1 MFKYKLL
8 GLMVIFLLI
17 SSITPLSSAINIS
30 EQKTLEG
37 FVISS
42 LPPVNDELVEYF
54 KAHNPDMNLMTLM
67 AVYNAIMVQLTDEPG
82 DVNPDIDDV
91 NKQPKLKL
99 TVFINYKTGNNSVIY
114 KNRYTAKD
122 LYQHSPGMK
131 NFVDTVDNKIQHLST
146 MSNPEL
152 LKLCFVD
159 DSEHKA
165 MEILNTADTPKL
177 TYLLDGSVDCLNLD
191 DLSSNQLLVGDQVKE
206 KAHKFFSKVCELN
219 TKYDAGLTTDLENE
233 TIKLVDEAS
242 KYDPNYSITDTKGF
256 IKLLD
261 SYLGIDQKSV
271 EIKTTMTSLAISG
284 SICTTLGVA
293 LAGTTGALD
302 MVGKYHNELVA
313 ALGESRGDP
322 LCRIQRRLAIDT
334 LRSKYIK
341 PLLDDGKVIF
351 GGYYDEYYPRA
362 RYISTITGEEGN
374 AEDMIYEDSPLRR
387 EQYDKEESDIHDHYD
402 KLRPKV
408 EKAKELGL
416 DNDEGSDS
424 FYQKFKNSIVSIV
437 LMIIGLVLLAVGVIC
452 LSIMGALKPAQES
465 LKTVQNTLYIII
477 SKNSPEFGIT

>member
-1 MFKYKLL
+1 MIVKYKLL
-8 GLMVIFLLI
+8 GLMVIFLII

-159 DSEHKA
+159 DSERKA
-165 MEILNTADTPKL
+165 MEILNAADTPKL

-206 KAHKFFSKVCELN
+206 KARKFFSKVCELN

-242 KYDPNYSITDTKGF
+242 QYDPDYNVTDSTGF

-261 SYLGIDQKSV
+261 SYLGIDQKSMQ
-271 EIKTTMTSLAISG
+271 IRTTIISLGTSGTICTILGSALVGSVGYTKISG
-284 SICTTLGVA
+284 IG
-293 LAGTTGALD
+293 D
-302 MVGKYHNELVA
+302 YHNTLTQ
-313 ALGESRGDP
+313 ALNFKNFNVDKYIADEKNSMFQSY
-322 LCRIQRRLAIDT
+322 LIRLAMH
-334 LRSKYIK
+334 
-341 PLLDDGKVIF
+341 GKVIVTLNKE
-351 GGYYDEYYPRA
+351 GTTEYVDRNGNPVDPERVILDSEYADEYKA
-362 RYISTITGEEGN
+362 QISIMEN
-374 AEDMIYEDSPLRR
+374 QINDQNR
-387 EQYDKEESDIHDHYD
+387 
-402 KLRPKV
+402 KV
-408 EKAKELGL
+408 ETAIELGL
-416 DNDEGSDS
+416 DKGPSMAQRLNE
-424 FYQKFKNSIVSIV
+424 IVGIV
-437 LMIIGLVLLAVGVIC
+437 LMIIGLILIAVGIIC
-452 LSIMGALKPAQES
+452 LSIIGALVPVKDS
-465 LKTVQNTLYIII
+465 LNTVRDTLYILV
-477 SKNSPEFGIT
+477 SKNSASYEIL